1 MSHVERVA
9 HVLSPA
15 PDSPLPFLGSALL
28 LLGRIANSDGHGCRV
43 GDNRYRPRAASLN
56 ALHTNGGKLCSFLR
70 KLYSLFSP

>member
-1 MSHVERVA
+1 
-9 HVLSPA
+9 
-15 PDSPLPFLGSALL
+15 
-28 LLGRIANSDGHGCRV
+28 V